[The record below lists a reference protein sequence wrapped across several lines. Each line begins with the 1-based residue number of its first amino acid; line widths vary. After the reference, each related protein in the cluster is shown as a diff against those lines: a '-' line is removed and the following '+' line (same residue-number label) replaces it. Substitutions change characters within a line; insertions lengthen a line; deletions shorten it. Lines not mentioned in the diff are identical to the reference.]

1 MTQIITPEERLA
13 EDRGVHALIVGP
25 YGIGKTTLLRT
36 LDPSSTLFVNTE
48 DGDLAVHN
56 VPVPHVRPRT
66 WQDLRD
72 LVVGIAGPN
81 PSFGPNEPYSQA
93 HFDRVG
99 GFLPNIEKCR
109 TVFFDTLT
117 AAGRLCFRWA
127 SAQPEASS
135 ERTGKPGSALG
146 IRTSRQ
152 RIPAGAAPPAKRS
165 RAQHHPDRRAG
176 NRYRRLRSYR
186 TPTPDGR
193 PTRRA
198 RDSRHCRSC
207 HHDELDRLR
216 RR

>member
-13 EDRGVHALIVGP
+13 EDRGVHTLIVGP
-25 YGIGKTTLLRT
+25 YGIGKTSLLRT

-135 ERTGKPGSALG
+135 ERTGKP
-146 IRTSRQ
+146 
-152 RIPAGAAPPAKRS
+152 
-165 RAQHHPDRRAG
+165 D
-176 NRYRRLRSYR
+176 LRSAYGLHAREFLLALHHLQSARGLNIILIGALETVTDDYGR
-186 TPTPDGR
+186 TEHQLQMEGQRVGR
-193 PTRRA
+193 N
-198 RDSRHCRSC
+198 SWHCRSC